1 MLVKSFIRISFQN
14 REYIYMTANPNQSHY
29 KQRTERSK
37 PMNKNFNEN
46 KRRQFNKNDRNKD
59 YYTEP

>member
-1 MLVKSFIRISFQN
+1 
-14 REYIYMTANPNQSHY
+14 MTTNPNQPHH

-37 PMNKNFNEN
+37 SMNKNFNED